1 MRNMFALLLF
11 VFPLSFCVA
20 QQAPATPV
28 EPKAIGIVYRLSS
41 SKQELERLP
50 DEQSQEKGGSRDPRK
65 IFVEVQGAQS
75 SFRIK
80 AGENV
85 EFIFNTGNPE
95 KVSLY
100 LFEQKKNKRQ
110 VQTMMLDNIRGGGK
124 LLKGLPTEVRKYG
137 ESSFQLV
144 PASPLT
150 PGEYAIFLANQ
161 VYTFGVDQ

>member
-1 MRNMFALLLF
+1 MRNIFAVLLF
-11 VFPLSFCVA
+11 VLPLSFCVA

-28 EPKAIGIVYRLSS
+28 EPKAIGVVYRLSPS
-41 SKQELERLP
+41 SQELVRLP
-50 DEQSQEKGGSRDPRK
+50 DEESKVGSGSRDPRK
-65 IFVEVQGAQS
+65 IFVEVKGAQS
-75 SFRIK
+75 SYRIK
-80 AGENV
+80 AGENI
-85 EFIFNTGNPE
+85 EFVFNTGNPE

-124 LLKGLPTEVRKYG
+124 LLKGLPAEVSKYG
-137 ESSFQLV
+137 ESSYQLV

-150 PGEYAIFLANQ
+150 PGEYAIFLADQ